1 MPRRSAA
8 RQLGSR
14 AAEMLDRPKILL
26 LLCEGAET
34 LRKSLASRTRLHC
47 SNTVTA
53 ARQLWRARRY
63 DIVLAAFDRDPQ
75 ASIELCKEIKRHSP
89 GQLLIFLVGV
99 GENLPPE
106 PCPDAVFPKEE
117 PAEYLLARIET
128 FLVARS
134 RGYLPV
140 MPGRVAPVSPR
151 A

>member
-8 RQLGSR
+8 RQLGSF
-14 AAEMLDRPKILL
+14 AAETPGRPKILL

-34 LRKSLASRTRLHC
+34 LRKSLASRARLDC
-47 SNTVTA
+47 SNNVTA

-75 ASIELCKEIKRHSP
+75 ASIELCKEIKRQSP
-89 GQLLIFLVGV
+89 RQLLIFLVGV

-134 RGYLPV
+134 QGYLPV
-140 MPGRVAPVSPR
+140 MPGRVAPVSSR